1 MPVLWIE
8 IDLSGEGASG
18 SDALDLRNA
27 LEQRIV
33 QAGAGRMVGGGAS
46 LDGSS
51 CDLEVECVNEG
62 DTEQLVRNIMNEASL
77 GHTVSVRRSGT

>member
-1 MPVLWIE
+1 MPVLWVE
-8 IDLSGEGASG
+8 IDLSGEDASG

-33 QAGAGRMVGGGAS
+33 QAGAGRIVGGGAS

-51 CDLEVECVNEG
+51 CDLEIDCSDEAG
-62 DTEQLVRNIMNEASL
+62 LEQLVSHITNEASP
-77 GHTVSVRRSGT
+77 GHTLSFRRSGT